1 MGAADMKFNKRKNG
15 KKPDPVDGIQFDSDR
30 EVQVYL
36 DQLRPLARSKAI
48 TQLQVHPKFT
58 FIVNDVVIGSYK
70 PDFTF
75 VDEGGVYGAKGLLR
89 CWDVKGWSK
98 SKKTGRM
105 LPRTEVGFGK
115 TKKLMRA
122 CFALEVELV

>member
-1 MGAADMKFNKRKNG
+1 MKFNKRKSG

-36 DQLRPLARSKAI
+36 DQLRPLARSKTI
-48 TQLQVHPKFT
+48 TQLQVHPQFT
-58 FIVNDVVIGSYK
+58 FIVNGVRIGSYK

-75 VDEGGVYGAKGLLR
+75 VDEGGAFGDKGMLR
-89 CWDVKGWSK
+89 CWDVKGWKVSP
-98 SKKTGRM
+98 KTGKR

-115 TKKLMRA
+115 TRKLMRA
-122 CFALEVELV
+122 CFALEVEMV